1 MRRRYALFALLLASC
16 ATSRRDDLAAR
27 VDAILARHPQQTI
40 AVSYSDLATG
50 GQFHR
55 NERVVFHAASTMKT
69 PVMLG
74 IFDAVSRGE
83 LRLDQPVRVKNEFVS
98 IFDGSTYSLEA
109 REDSDKELYDLVG
122 SEVPLRELV
131 RRMIVKS
138 SNLATNI
145 VIELVGAPR
154 VMALM
159 KQIGANDIR
168 VLRGVED
175 DKAYHAGMN
184 NTTTSYDLMLIM
196 RTFTSPAATE
206 MRDILLAQEHND
218 GIPAALPPG
227 TRVAHKTGSITAIS
241 HDAALVY
248 PPGRPPYVLV
258 VLTRGFAK
266 GEEADAVI
274 REISRVFWSADFP
287 RRVT

>member
-1 MRRRYALFALLLASC
+1 MTKFAPLLLLLVSC
-16 ATSRRDDLAAR
+16 ATSSRDDLGSR
-27 VDAILARHPQQTI
+27 IDAILARHPQQTI
-40 AVSYSDLATG
+40 AVSYYDFATG
-50 GQFHR
+50 REFHR
-55 NERVVFHAASTMKT
+55 NEKVVFHAASTMKV
-69 PVMLG
+69 PVMVG

-83 LRLDQPVRVKNEFVS
+83 LRLDQPARVKNEFAS
-98 IFDGSTYSLEA
+98 IFDGSTYALEA
-109 REDSDKELYDLVG
+109 REDSDGELYDLVG
-122 SEVPLRELV
+122 TEVPLRELV

-159 KQIGANDIR
+159 KQIGASDIQ

-196 RTFTSPAATE
+196 RTFASPAAAD

-227 TRVAHKTGSITAIS
+227 TRVAHKTGSITKIS
-241 HDAALVY
+241 HDAALVF
-248 PPGRPPYVLV
+248 PPGRSPYVLV

-266 GEEADAVI
+266 GSDADAVI
-274 REISRVFWSADFP
+274 REVAGNFWNAAFATAP
-287 RRVT
+287 